1 MRIEIIRQPLH
12 ADYADILQNYVLLQV
27 LKHMWHEVWTIIQKK
42 DWLDWADEAWRIF
55 FVKKVMI
62 MSEELYDKLQRAYT
76 KVPLSSIIRADI
88 EPY

>member
-1 MRIEIIRQPLH
+1 M
-12 ADYADILQNYVLLQV
+12 AY
-27 LKHMWHEVWTIIQKK
+27 
-42 DWLDWADEAWRIF
+42 F

>member
-42 DWLDWADEAWRIF
+42 IGSIGRMKHGVF
-55 FVKKVMI
+55 F
-62 MSEELYDKLQRAYT
+62 L
-76 KVPLSSIIRADI
+76 
-88 EPY
+88 